1 MTPQVNGLP
10 RLFSSKPREDFGQ
23 QHHLSHP
30 IIQDGAC
37 SPESPTSW
45 TSGMTVNAA
54 AAQEF
59 CAGKQARLMTSS
71 RKKRV
76 FSPTFVMQWSFPTM
90 QENVALD
97 HYSIIFVCLN
107 LLLKDGLHLTLTK
120 IKCSCIARIFFQF
133 GGLNFTVSTL
143 WTPIYKQNLAFIR
156 DPF

>member
-1 MTPQVNGLP
+1 MIQNLGFIWREKTNGFFDGFRHGDTSSWEKTCCLVFFWGHDAVKKKRVERSLTPQVNGLP

-97 HYSIIFVCLN
+97 HYSIIFVSLN
-107 LLLKDGLHLTLTK
+107 L
-120 IKCSCIARIFFQF
+120 
-133 GGLNFTVSTL
+133 
-143 WTPIYKQNLAFIR
+143 
-156 DPF
+156 

>member
-10 RLFSSKPREDFGQ
+10 RLFSSKPGEDFGQ

-37 SPESPTSW
+37 SPESPTSSW

-76 FSPTFVMQWSFPTM
+76 FSPTFVMQCFPTM

-97 HYSIIFVCLN
+97 HYPIILGSSYLFTFAAERWTRLDSNEDKMFMHRSHLLSI
-107 LLLKDGLHLTLTK
+107 
-120 IKCSCIARIFFQF
+120 S
-133 GGLNFTVSTL
+133 VSPPL
-143 WTPIYKQNLAFIR
+143 WTPIYIIR
-156 DPF
+156 DQF